1 MNLSSLDQKL
11 IEMYIA
17 IGIYGLMLVL
27 IALPTLLS
35 KKKR

>member
-1 MNLSSLDQKL
+1 MNSLDQKL

-17 IGIYGLMLVL
+17 IGIYLLILVL
-27 IALPTLLS
+27 VALPTLLS